1 MIELRILGAAMAA
14 LWAAAFGVI
23 LVGYR
28 PGGPADLVVGIAAAG
43 PLLIALAA
51 IVWPPVARGG
61 RAFVL
66 IAWLGLGALLLL
78 APALVGIVRQLEA
91 RGLQTLLPSLE
102 AAYPWAL
109 ALLATALF
117 AGLGIARR
125 RLGETSLRRRR
136 LALGTAIGMALA
148 TLAGS
153 AFGVASVANDLAL
166 RDRPADASRF
176 GPTDPDLAPPACSGE
191 LGAGVTARLT
201 GRLDVDVDGR
211 RSGTVTID
219 GVRVGDDFRWIGFA
233 ATALTVGQ
241 HGSARIDDAEW
252 SRAPRTGWVPVP
264 SGFVTGDDLD
274 LAVLRTALVAD
285 NRMVAENR
293 GLAFIEG
300 ARARHC
306 RVAIDGAIFRAAF
319 PQLRL
324 LIGDADLSRLV
335 GELDFWV
342 FGDAQLGRVDVRLN
356 GSAVGIVPDA
366 LLITVRAE
374 LIAVDRGVAH
384 GIERPSR

>member
-14 LWAAAFGVI
+14 LWAVAFGAI

-28 PGGPADLVVGIAAAG
+28 PGGPADLVVGVAAAG
-43 PLLIALAA
+43 PLLIALSG

-78 APALVGIVRQLEA
+78 VPALTGIVAQLEA
-91 RGLQTLLPSLE
+91 RGPQTLLPSLE

-109 ALLATALF
+109 ALLATALY

-125 RLGETSLRRRR
+125 RLGETALRRRR
-136 LALGTAIGMALA
+136 LVLGTAIGAALA
-148 TLAGS
+148 VLAGT
-153 AFGVASVANDLAL
+153 AFGAASVANDLAL
-166 RDRPADASRF
+166 RDRPAGVSRF
-176 GPTDPDLAPPACSGE
+176 GPTDPALVPPSCSGDLE
-191 LGAGVTARLT
+191 AGRTARLT
-201 GRLDVDVDGR
+201 GRLDMDVDGR

-219 GVRVGDDFRWIGFA
+219 GVRVGTDFRWIGFA
-233 ATALTVGQ
+233 ATSLTVGQ
-241 HGSARIDDAEW
+241 HGSARIGDAEW

-264 SGFVTGDDLD
+264 SGFVEGDDLD
-274 LAVLRTALVAD
+274 LAVLRTALVPD
-285 NRMVAENR
+285 HRVVAENR
-293 GLAFIEG
+293 GLAFVEG

-306 RVAIDGAIFRAAF
+306 RVALDGATFRAAF
-319 PQLRL
+319 PQLRFL
-324 LIGDADLSRLV
+324 VGDADLSRLL

-342 FGDAQLGRVDVRLN
+342 FGDAQLGRVEVRLN

-366 LLITVRAE
+366 LLVTMRAE
-374 LIAVDRGVAH
+374 LVAVDRGVAH